1 MFAAEYR
8 KTKHFRRRKRFRR
21 LSIFLPRAPSC
32 STKSEVLFVFFV
44 RAGGGGGGGGGGGAE
59 GDRGRIITSIKN
71 TLDPRH
77 AYLPSRNPP
86 RHSGGA
92 DRIAGEVRGALP
104 LPRRLAPVW
113 PRRPCW
119 PWHRCVGVPVSVGEC
134 LGEDGS
140 TRLLAGASR
149 AERVPVPPSRRPAA
163 ARCPRPLGHRGT
175 GGIRGAFGR
184 FVYVYAAPLFRG

>member
-1 MFAAEYR
+1 MPPSIAKQNIFVEGKGFDVCQFSCRGPRPAPQRA
-8 KTKHFRRRKRFRR
+8 RFCLFS
-21 LSIFLPRAPSC
+21 LS
-32 STKSEVLFVFFV
+32 V
-44 RAGGGGGGGGGGGAE
+44 RAEAEEEEGGWGGGAE
-59 GDRGRIITSIKN
+59 GDRERIITSIKN

-175 GGIRGAFGR
+175 GGI
-184 FVYVYAAPLFRG
+184 